1 MKAEH
6 RAIAILGMHRSGTSL
21 AAQIMTA
28 LGVWFGNEGEL
39 LPADPTNPD
48 GFFERLDIWRTQE
61 ALLNALH
68 MSWFQPRIPPP
79 GWTVS
84 QAAQPFRA
92 QLGKIIDGA
101 FAGREI
107 WGWKDPRSMI
117 LLPLW
122 RELLAERGI
131 ALSAV
136 FIVRNPLDVAKSL
149 ERRNRVPIQAG
160 LNLWQFYNQCGLT
173 VAEGLPMAYLS
184 FDRLLEDWRP
194 AVRTVAD
201 QLGLP
206 APDAQT
212 AATIGAMIKPAYRHS
227 RASDGK
233 LRKMFG
239 NSQGVA
245 LYEQLLRRTAG

>member
-1 MKAEH
+1 MNREK
-6 RAIAILGMHRSGTSL
+6 RAIAVLGMHRSGTSL
-21 AAQIMTA
+21 AAQLMTA
-28 LGVWFGNEGEL
+28 LGVWFGNEREM

-48 GFFERLDIWRTQE
+48 GFFERLDIWRVQE

-68 MSWFQPRIPPP
+68 MSWFQPLMPPP

-84 QAAQPFRA
+84 PAVRPLRE
-92 QLGKIIDGA
+92 QLGKIIDDA

-107 WGWKDPRSMI
+107 WGWKDPRTMI

-160 LNLWQFYNQCGLT
+160 LGLWQFYNQCGQT
-173 VAEGLPMAYLS
+173 VAEGLPTVYLS
-184 FDRLLEDWRP
+184 FDRLLEDWHP
-194 AVRTVAD
+194 AVRAVVD

-212 AATIGAMIKPAYRHS
+212 AAVIEAMIKPAFRHNQT
-227 RASDGK
+227 SDGK
-233 LRKMFG
+233 LKKMFG
-239 NSQGVA
+239 NSQGVM
-245 LYEQLLRRTAG
+245 LYEQLLKRAVG